1 MSASP
6 QSPVSAEAYLFFNIA
21 LIDSLQQAL
30 PSFKDIDLGNCI
42 LGEKKTPQSSIT
54 TSVARANTMAKFVL
68 SSGFTTKLASAPAT
82 FSAMKNKRSADA
94 MTGHNF
100 ENGES
105 SESHPS
111 ATRPG
116 RRSATSGKRANIDF
130 VEAQA
135 RVSALKAS
143 TDKPSPSYFRR
154 ERGGLNNNGFNVP
167 VMKKSKRVSIAEEVA
182 QDTSDHGTAIT
193 TASRLRDAPPL
204 HLTSAMLSEDEDSDE
219 GDPPV
224 SLPPHQQSRSIVGPH
239 DAGLDTAGAIRS
251 SNTNDKV
258 NLETVPTATSA
269 GMPLTALQTATDPAV
284 AVILN
289 LDTRKS
295 IGKAKP
301 RKGLRPINDTAP
313 TRDATPPTQTTPK
326 AVIDLTGDSEGMV
339 SPSPNYVHA
348 EDRSASVGLGT
359 KRSAVVKF
367 HGDTSVTLPKK
378 TLTGADA
385 IKLPRRKPAMSIK
398 KETDETR
405 TAEPDRQYRKV
416 EWTTYSDQQNELAKL
431 RKANAEMTATISKAK
446 NGDRIQA
453 QHEAN
458 KIWREKLRLRV
469 DVHKMLGLLE
479 ELENQKR
486 MLCDDQMALTWEDV
500 DDQYRATI
508 RENIATGQEIVD
520 QTRACFDT
528 AAQAVAR
535 AVEYQT
541 KYDGG
546 LGMM

>member
-1 MSASP
+1 MSASLK
-6 QSPVSAEAYLFFNIA
+6 SPAV
-21 LIDSLQQAL
+21 
-30 PSFKDIDLGNCI
+30 PSFKDIDLGHCI
-42 LGEKKTPQSSIT
+42 LGENKTPQSST
-54 TSVARANTMAKFVL
+54 MTSVARTNATTRFVL
-68 SSGFTTKLASAPAT
+68 SSGSTSKLASAPAT
-82 FSAMKNKRSADA
+82 FSAVKNKRSADA
-94 MTGHNF
+94 MTGHDF

-105 SESHPS
+105 SESHLS

-116 RRSATSGKRANIDF
+116 RRSATSGKRAKIDT
-130 VEAQA
+130 VEARA

-154 ERGGLNNNGFNVP
+154 DRGGLNNNGFNVP
-167 VMKKSKRVSIAEEVA
+167 VIHKSNRVSFAEEVV
-182 QDTSDHGTAIT
+182 QDTSDYGTAIT
-193 TASRLRDAPPL
+193 TAPRLRDAPPL
-204 HLTSAMLSEDEDSDE
+204 HLTGAMLSEDEDSDE

-224 SLPPHQQSRSIVGPH
+224 SPPPHQESRSIVVPH
-239 DAGLDTAGAIRS
+239 NAELDTAGAIRS
-251 SNTNDKV
+251 SKTIDKV

-269 GMPLTALQTATDPAV
+269 GKSLTALQTATDPAV
-284 AVILN
+284 AVNLN

-313 TRDATPPTQTTPK
+313 TRDATPPTQSTPK
-326 AVIDLTGDSEGMV
+326 AVIDQTSDFEGTA
-339 SPSPNYVHA
+339 SPPPNYVHA

-359 KRSAVVKF
+359 KRSAVVKY

-378 TLTGADA
+378 TLTRADA
-385 IKLPRRKPAMSIK
+385 IKLPRRKPAVSIK

-431 RKANAEMTATISKAK
+431 RKANAEMTATITKAK

-458 KIWREKLRLRV
+458 KIWREKLCLRV

-486 MLCDDQMALTWEDV
+486 MLCDDQMALTWEDA
-500 DDQYRATI
+500 DDKYRATI
-508 RENIATGQEIVD
+508 TENIATGQEIVD

-528 AAQAVAR
+528 AVQAVAR

-541 KYDGG
+541 KYDRG